1 MSETVIYAIFF
12 LGIFISGVIYVIRLL
27 KTPNCFKTMFGA
39 YLAFL
44 ERDTFPKPKKRK
56 NVKVK
61 KTNHWEFLFKE
72 KMPTYEEFTEEF
84 PNEEYPYH

>member
-12 LGIFISGVIYVIRLL
+12 LGIFISGVIYVIRFLR
-27 KTPNCFKTMFGA
+27 TPNFFKTMFGA

-72 KMPTYEEFTEEF
+72 KVPTYEEFTEEF
-84 PNEEYPYH
+84 PDEEYPYH